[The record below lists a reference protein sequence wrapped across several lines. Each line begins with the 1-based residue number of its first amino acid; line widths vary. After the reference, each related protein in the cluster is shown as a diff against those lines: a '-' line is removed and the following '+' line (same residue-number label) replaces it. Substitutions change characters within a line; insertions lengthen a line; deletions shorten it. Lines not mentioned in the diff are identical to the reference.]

1 MRKRLVPVDV
11 YDIPK
16 MQSYLSDMAAE
27 GLFLRKIGSYA
38 YFEEAQPR
46 RLTYRLEPLMREEM
60 KPREDQIDHY
70 KDYGWEYVCTIQ
82 NGFHI
87 YSTEKSDF
95 TELHTDPVIQSYAFT
110 KMESKLK
117 LASGVYLVSL
127 PIIMLMILFP
137 IIFQDHPLLAA
148 VRYGN
153 STAQMLMLIFTA
165 FVFYQLHES
174 RKRLKLLLD
183 GFDNGEGIP
192 KKSTYWKSYAPYI
205 INGILTI
212 FAVLTIITS
221 ILMMTKGWERNVAD
235 YEDPLPMIQL
245 KDIQKEEEFSM
256 EQDGY
261 RNDEISYDWTEMAPT
276 IYELHQRGEVKGRM
290 WDDGSGTY
298 SPALSSEYYEVRFA
312 FMGKHLVRELMEE
325 ALGYHRY
332 RSITYQELI
341 YNGFDDAILV
351 EIDESQIF
359 LGRIGKSVLSMH
371 YYGYEDLS
379 DHLEEIYQNLIN
391 YQNEKM

>member
-16 MQSYLSDMAAE
+16 MQRYLSDMAAE

-38 YFEEAQPR
+38 YFEEGQPR
-46 RLTYRLEPLMREEM
+46 RLTYRLEPLMRKEM
-60 KPREDQIDHY
+60 KPSEDQIEHY
-70 KDYGWEYVCTIQ
+70 KDYGWDYVCSIQ

-110 KMESKLK
+110 KMEKKLK
-117 LASGVYLVSL
+117 LASRVYLVSL
-127 PIIMLMILFP
+127 PIIGVMILFP
-137 IIFQDHPLLAA
+137 IFFQDHPLLAA

-153 STAQMLMLIFTA
+153 STGQMLMLIYTA
-165 FVFYQLHES
+165 FVFHQFLES
-174 RKRLKLLLD
+174 RKRLKLLLE
-183 GFDNGEGIP
+183 GFENGEEIP
-192 KKSTYWKSYAPYI
+192 KKSTYRKRYTPYI
-205 INGILTI
+205 INGILMI
-212 FAVLTIITS
+212 CAVLTIITS
-221 ILMMTKGWERNVAD
+221 VLMMTKGWERNVAD

-256 EQDGY
+256 DRDAY

-276 IYELHQRGEVKGRM
+276 IYELHQSGEVKGRM
-290 WDDGSGTY
+290 WDDGSGIY

-312 FMGKHLVRELMEE
+312 FMGKQLVRELMEE

-332 RSITYQELI
+332 QSITYQELI

-351 EIDESQIF
+351 ESEGTQIF
-359 LGRIGKSVLSMH
+359 IGRIGKSVLYMR

-379 DHLEEIYQNLIN
+379 AHLKEIYQNLKN